1 MATIMPASELL
12 KRAFAHLLEERAAH
26 PEKPL
31 AALMDEAS
39 MRFILSPLDAE
50 SLFRLLRDE
59 ETHRDDET
67 RQEKSY

>member
-39 MRFILSPLDAE
+39 MRFNLSPLDAE